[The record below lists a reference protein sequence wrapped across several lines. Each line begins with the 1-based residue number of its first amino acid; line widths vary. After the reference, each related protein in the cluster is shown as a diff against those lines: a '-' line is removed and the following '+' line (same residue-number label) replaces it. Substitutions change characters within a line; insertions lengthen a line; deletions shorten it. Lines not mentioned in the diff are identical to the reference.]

1 MATPHNYDQLAE
13 LLKKEKYPH
22 DYTFKFIG
30 KNSQRFTQGLH
41 SLETDFKDLKLQGSR
56 ESAKG
61 QHLAITYLLNA
72 KNPEEII
79 AVLKRVSEVEDLLVM
94 L

>member
-1 MATPHNYDQLAE
+1 MATPLNYDKLRE
-13 LLKKEKYPH
+13 LLLKEKYPH

-30 KNSQRFTQGLH
+30 KNSLKFTEGLH
-41 SLETDFKDLKLQGSR
+41 RLETDFTDLKLQGSR

-61 QHLAITYLLNA
+61 QHLAITYRLAANNA
-72 KNPEEII
+72 DEII
-79 AVLKRVSEVEDLLVM
+79 SVLKRVSEVEDLMVM

>member
-1 MATPHNYDQLAE
+1 MATPQNYDKLTE

-30 KNSQRFTQGLH
+30 KNSQKFTQGLH
-41 SLETDFKDLKLQGSR
+41 ALELDFKDLQLQGSR

-61 QHLAITYLLNA
+61 QHLAITYRLSA
-72 KNPEEII
+72 KSPDEII
-79 AVLKRVSEVEDLLVM
+79 TVLKRVSEVEDLLVM

>member
-1 MATPHNYDQLAE
+1 MTQNYDKLHE

-22 DYTFKFIG
+22 NYTFKFIG
-30 KNSQRFTQGLH
+30 KNSLKFTQGLH
-41 SLETDFKDLKLQGSR
+41 QLETAFKDLKLQGSR

-61 QHLAITYLLNA
+61 QHLAITYLLAAENA
-72 KNPEEII
+72 DEII
-79 AVLKRVSEVEDLLVM
+79 SVLKRVSEVEDLLVM

>member
-1 MATPHNYDQLAE
+1 MAISQNYDQLHA

-30 KNSQRFTQGLH
+30 KNSQKFTAGLH
-41 SLETDFKDLKLQGSR
+41 ALETTFADLKLQGSR

-61 QHLAITYLLNA
+61 QHLAITYVFSA
-72 KNPEEII
+72 KSADEII
-79 AVLKRVSEVEDLLVM
+79 AILKRVSQVEDLMVM